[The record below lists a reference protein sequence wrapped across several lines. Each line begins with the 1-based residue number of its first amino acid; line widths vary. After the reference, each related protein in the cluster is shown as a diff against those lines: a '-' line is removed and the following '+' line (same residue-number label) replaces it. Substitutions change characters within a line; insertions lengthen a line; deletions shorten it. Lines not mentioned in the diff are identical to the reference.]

1 MQFTH
6 KNDLIGMF
14 AQHKVASNLLMI
26 IIFLGGF
33 WSLSKLNTQ
42 FFPNFALD
50 IVSVRVVWS
59 GANAEDVERSI
70 TEPLEKELR
79 NLDSLKKMTS
89 TSANGV
95 ASITLEYFEGT
106 AMGTAL
112 DQVKEKVG
120 IVRELP
126 VTSEE
131 PEITLQIRYEP
142 VARLLI
148 TGTTDIRE
156 LRSFVRQA
164 ERELLDR
171 GISKIDITGLPEE
184 EIAIQVP
191 SAALH
196 ELNTSLDSIADKVRR
211 MSRDLPAG
219 TVGRDDAARQLRSL
233 DQRRGELGFE
243 DIPLLMDDSD
253 RVVWLGDVARIE
265 RRARVGQVRVTHLG
279 RPAVELRL
287 RRAESG
293 DSLKSARILEEW
305 IEETRPTLPPGVE
318 IHAYDQN
325 WQLIQQRIFLLLKNG
340 AGGLILVLGMLF
352 LFLNGRVATWVAIG
366 IPISFMATLTV
377 LYAVGGSINMIS
389 LFAMIMALGIIV
401 DDAIVVGEDALTHY
415 QFGEASLEAAEGGAR
430 RMLAPV
436 VSSSLTTI
444 AAFLPLMIVGGIIG
458 NILFAIPLV
467 VVCVILASLVE
478 CFLILPGHLR
488 HAFLHMQHKGPG
500 TVRAWLDEKFFNF
513 RQTRFRALVAVS
525 VDHRWTT
532 VSMALAM
539 LILAIGLVA
548 GGRINFTFFP
558 TAESNILHV
567 NARFVAGT
575 PPAQVGAFLR
585 DVEAALWNT
594 EGEFGVPLVMMAV
607 ARDGI
612 GLQSRRAGERGEQ
625 LGSMLVE
632 LVPSDERDV
641 RNEQLIEAW
650 QANLKMPA
658 GIESF
663 AIVSRRAGPPG
674 REVDIELTGADPHHL
689 KRAAEELTEALASI
703 EGVSGVEDDLPYGQ
717 EQLIYQLSPV
727 GRTLGLTTESV
738 GRQLRAA
745 FDGHIAQVFY
755 DGVEEIEVRVV
766 LPDAERNNLMR
777 LEEFNIALPSGQ
789 ITPLRTV
796 VELRSRRGFD
806 ILRRSKGQLS
816 VQVYADVDKNVTNEN
831 VIRNQIATE
840 LLPGLAERYD
850 IKSTFEGRAMDQR
863 ETIADMRLGVAIS
876 LVLIYLILAW
886 VFSSYGWPLI
896 VMSAIPFGVVGA
908 FFGHLVMS
916 IDLTILSLF
925 GLFGLSGIVINDS
938 IILVTF
944 YKRLREQGMEI
955 RAAIIEASCQ
965 RLRAVLLTS
974 LTTIAGLTPLLF
986 ETSLQAQFLIP
997 MAVSISFGLAF
1008 STVLVLLV
1016 IPALL
1021 SIHEGIA
1028 ERVTRPRV
1036 AQET

>member
-50 IVSVRVVWS
+50 IISVRVVWS

-148 TGTTDIRE
+148 TGATDIRE

-513 RQTRFRALVAVS
+513 RQTRFRALVTVS

-585 DVEAALWNT
+585 EVEAALWNT
-594 EGEFGVPLVMMAV
+594 EEELGVPLVMMAV

-658 GIESF
+658 GVESF

-789 ITPLRTV
+789 TTPLRTV

-1016 IPALL
+1016 IPTLL
-1021 SIHEGIA
+1021 SIHEDIA
-1028 ERVTRPRV
+1028 ERITRPRV